1 MRGFEVLVRIP
12 RYKIK
17 FNRIYRGLSVYSY
30 LHAMPC
36 LPCTVSIATYRG
48 KYLSGHAWCKLNR
61 TDGQLAAWVFDVRT
75 TSWTYVYDLDLPD
88 VFYLRVGSHA
98 VTLSESGG
106 VVRIT
111 RIEVLQGNNICNM
124 WRRGSPWC
132 KPWSRVEANKWQIF
146 YTPEQHQ
153 RLYTSFGWCLLP
165 LSLLTWWP
173 TAIACWPSEGE
184 QLTFHSVRYDLVY
197 TR

>member
-1 MRGFEVLVRIP
+1 MMQAQPDRRTVGCVGIWCTYYFVNVRLWP
-12 RYKIK
+12 WSP
-17 FNRIYRGLSVYSY
+17 G
-30 LHAMPC
+30 C
-36 LPCTVSIATYRG
+36 
-48 KYLSGHAWCKLNR
+48 
-61 TDGQLAAWVFDVRT
+61 
-75 TSWTYVYDLDLPD
+75 
-88 VFYLRVGSHA
+88 FYLRVGSHA

-132 KPWSRVEANKWQIF
+132 KPWSRVEANKRQIF